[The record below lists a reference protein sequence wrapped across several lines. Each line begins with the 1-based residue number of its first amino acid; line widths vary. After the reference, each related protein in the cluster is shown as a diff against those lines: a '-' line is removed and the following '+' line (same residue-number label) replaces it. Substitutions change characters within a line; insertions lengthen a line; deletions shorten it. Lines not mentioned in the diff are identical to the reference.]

1 MKPIIIKVD
10 KDDKVNI
17 TVSELKEYLDRAYE
31 EGKKDGSSYYTWD
44 KPITVTTPYVYKT
57 TPYFD
62 TATSTSALKTTG
74 TITTATL

>member
-31 EGKKDGSSYYTWD
+31 EGKKDGSSYYTWN
-44 KPITVTTPYVYKT
+44 KPITVTTPYYT
-57 TPYFD
+57 TTTCSDSYT
-62 TATSTSALKTTG
+62 TASAPKTTG
-74 TITTATL
+74 TITTTTL

>member
-31 EGKKDGSSYYTWD
+31 EGKKDGNWYYTWN
-44 KPITVTTPYVYKT
+44 KPITVTTPYYT
-57 TPYFD
+57 
-62 TATSTSALKTTG
+62 TATTYSDSCTTGSAPRTTG
-74 TITTATL
+74 TITATTL

>member
-31 EGKKDGSSYYTWD
+31 EGRKDGSSYYTWD
-44 KPITVTTPYVYKT
+44 KPITVTTPYYKT

-62 TATSTSALKTTG
+62 TATSTSAPKTTD
-74 TITTATL
+74 TITTITL

>member
-31 EGKKDGSSYYTWD
+31 EGRKDGSSYYTWN
-44 KPITVTTPYVYKT
+44 KPITVTTPYYTTKT
-57 TPYFD
+57 YLDDAT
-62 TATSTSALKTTG
+62 TSTSAPKTNG
-74 TITTATL
+74 TITTTTF

>member
-31 EGKKDGSSYYTWD
+31 EGKKDGNSYYTWS
-44 KPITVTTPYVYKT
+44 KPITVTTPYYTT

-62 TATSTSALKTTG
+62 TTTSTSAPKTTD
-74 TITTATL
+74 TITTATF

>member
-31 EGKKDGSSYYTWD
+31 EGRKDGSSYYTWN
-44 KPITVTTPYVYKT
+44 KPITVTTPYYTTKT
-57 TPYFD
+57 YLDSCT
-62 TATSTSALKTTG
+62 TASAPKTADS
-74 TITTATL
+74 ITTTTF